1 MNIELDKSELDQIA
15 ALREMSDSENY
26 KHTEF
31 ATLAVHFA
39 AMMIGHVKAIESQV
53 AREKDVDLAFN
64 DQNEGIFNDQ
74 NEGIAARAGMSAA
87 YYNTYGRRYA
97 LEQIETEK
105 TL

>member
-26 KHTEF
+26 KHAEF

-64 DQNEGIFNDQ
+64 DQNEGI
-74 NEGIAARAGMSAA
+74 AARAGMSAA

>member
-64 DQNEGIFNDQ
+64 DQNEGI
-74 NEGIAARAGMSAA
+74 AARAGMSAA